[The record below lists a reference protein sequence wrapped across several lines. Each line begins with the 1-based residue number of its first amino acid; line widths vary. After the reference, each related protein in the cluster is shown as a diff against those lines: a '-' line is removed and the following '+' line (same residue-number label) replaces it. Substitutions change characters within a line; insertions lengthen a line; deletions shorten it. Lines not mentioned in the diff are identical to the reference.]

1 MQSMPTESDV
11 LSYNQSIEN
20 SVGRGARHVSQASC
34 GCHGYYCSPKNKTL
48 HKYART
54 RIFRDGDVDKILSL

>member
-20 SVGRGARHVSQASC
+20 SVGRGARHATIASR
-34 GCHGYYCSPKNKTL
+34 GKNDSKW
-48 HKYART
+48 
-54 RIFRDGDVDKILSL
+54 

>member
-20 SVGRGARHVSQASC
+20 SVGRGARQPLMPNNIKLTIKKSII
-34 GCHGYYCSPKNKTL
+34 KRK
-48 HKYART
+48 
-54 RIFRDGDVDKILSL
+54 